1 MSSKEIKKTVVFFCD
16 LCGTFIDF
24 TTKKEKTNS
33 EIEKLVLNL
42 ERLREIKNADEVI
55 FSFLTSDDHNVSSVI
70 KDQMA
75 ILNTYIKLNKAN
87 IIFGKQ
93 FYGKN
98 YFEIKHNK
106 SNNEYVDSKEETTG
120 FKSQIIY
127 DYKNELSEEKEVVF
141 VGFADDFQLELDLFS
156 ELDYGKKIG
165 VDYQLFSPET
175 EKTEKTK
182 DEVIS
187 SPLKYIYGLNDC
199 LNIYNDKY
207 KEKIKVIT
215 LDIAI

>member
-1 MSSKEIKKTVVFFCD
+1 MSSKEVKKTVVFFCD

-98 YFEIKHNK
+98 YFEIKHN
-106 SNNEYVDSKEETTG
+106 EYVDSKEETTR
-120 FKSQIIY
+120 FKSQTIY
-127 DYKNELSEEKEVVF
+127 DYKNELSKEKEVVF
-141 VGFADDFQLELDLFS
+141 VAFADDYQLELDLFL
-156 ELDYGKKIG
+156 ELNYGEKIG

-175 EKTEKTK
+175 GKIK